1 LAVLKDTPVDPT
13 IEYMWEQEKA
23 LHGKESGIACTVA
36 VEASITEHYND
47 QIRELTN
54 SDKEEHNKLMR
65 TIIRFR
71 NQEQEH
77 YNIGLEN
84 DAELVPAYHLLSG
97 AIKIGIT

>member
-1 LAVLKDTPVDPT
+1 MDPT

-54 SDKEEHNKLMR
+54 SDKEEHKKLMR
-65 TIIRFR
+65 
-71 NQEQEH
+71 NHHQVQER
-77 YNIGLEN
+77 
-84 DAELVPAYHLLSG
+84 G
-97 AIKIGIT
+97 AGAPRHRAGE